1 MDGKVVFQNGEIV
14 IRYPKADDLEQMRD
28 YINTLSSEQT
38 FLRFQGEQQTLE
50 EEKEYLE
57 KALKKISE
65 KKEVMLLAFANN
77 KLVGNTSLEMFD
89 KTEKHRALFGIS
101 VAKDFRGKGIGKL
114 LMENIFKEAK
124 NVLTDL
130 KIITL
135 TVYGN
140 NDLAQNLY
148 KKFGF
153 IEYGKLPRGIFRKGE
168 YEDEILMYK
177 KLK

>member
-1 MDGKVVFQNGEIV
+1 MEGKVVFENDEIV
-14 IRYPKADDLEQMRD
+14 IRYPKADDLEQLRD
-28 YINTLSSEQT
+28 YINILSSEQT

-50 EEKEYLE
+50 EEKKYLDE
-57 KALKKISE
+57 VLKKISE
-65 KKEVMLLAFANN
+65 AKEVMLLAFVEN
-77 KLVGNTSLEMFD
+77 KLVGNTSLGMFD

-101 VAKDFRGKGIGKL
+101 VAKDFRGKGIGRL
-114 LMENIFKEAK
+114 LMENIFREAK
-124 NVLTDL
+124 NVLPDL
-130 KIITL
+130 KIINL

-177 KLK
+177 EV